1 MTTLQVLREAR
12 ELIADR
18 DRWCRR
24 YSALDP
30 QGWEVSPEDSAA
42 CRWCS
47 AGAVRRVSANP
58 ELSWSAV
65 IALEKAILLDPL
77 AKTSILTDFN
87 DRRGHA
93 AVIDLFDRAITQE
106 ER

>member
-18 DRWCRR
+18 DRWC
-24 YSALDP
+24 SGDFALD
-30 QGWEVSPEDSAA
+30 GDGVIADPEDDAA
-42 CRWCS
+42 CRRC
-47 AGAVRRVSANP
+47 AVGAVRFAVRDDP
-58 ELSWSAV
+58 ESRYGV
-65 IALEKAILLDPL
+65 IFALLDAMGPDKC
-77 AKTSILTDFN
+77 ALTDFN

-93 AVIDLFDRAITQE
+93 AVIDLFDRAITNEE